1 MARHQPETTYLPA
14 SHSHTLRLEVV
25 NIVSLSQPLPPPN
38 YHWHSST
45 KQCFSSISTQTQQK
59 CKVLSGFSTGGVGV
73 WWEGV
78 RCCLWGLPRGWPLGW
93 LWQSQQTQTQINQSI
108 LNSTQT
114 VQFPCKLPQ
123 VVLKYNIFLVD
134 SSQSTSHL
142 KHINAINIDL
152 SIDLKIRFGYLYS
165 EIRKMNN
172 TPDINQISPI
182 SKLHKEN
189 FQDIFCMNKDK

>member
-1 MARHQPETTYLPA
+1 MSRISCQVSISFFVLQSAER
-14 SHSHTLRLEVV
+14 HSHVNYSLCSCWYSGSNLQLSQLKWTFRLEVV

-78 RCCLWGLPRGWPLGW
+78 RCCLWGLPRGWALGW

-114 VQFPCKLPQ
+114 VQFPHKLPQ
-123 VVLKYNIFLVD
+123 VVLKY
-134 SSQSTSHL
+134 
-142 KHINAINIDL
+142 
-152 SIDLKIRFGYLYS
+152 
-165 EIRKMNN
+165 E
-172 TPDINQISPI
+172 
-182 SKLHKEN
+182 
-189 FQDIFCMNKDK
+189 